1 MCLIFVFDDFCVHFV
16 ILHFANIKRRYNQ
29 QMTDMMFPSLQVVKK
44 RGLQNDDNGTK
55 DPVEFHCR
63 D

>member
-1 MCLIFVFDDFCVHFV
+1 MSKAVSGDFCVHFV
-16 ILHFANIKRRYNQ
+16 ILHFINKTSRQNQ

-55 DPVEFHCR
+55 DPAEFHCR